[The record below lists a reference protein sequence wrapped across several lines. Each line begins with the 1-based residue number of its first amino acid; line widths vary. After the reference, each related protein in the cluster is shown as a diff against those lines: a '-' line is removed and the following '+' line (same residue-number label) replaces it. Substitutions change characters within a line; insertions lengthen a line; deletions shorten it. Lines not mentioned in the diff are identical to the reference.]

1 MALVLVFRVFAAL
14 LAIFGAMNILL
25 LILSEQVQRF
35 FPAQFHAVSNLT
47 QAVALF
53 GVGAGVFL
61 LSEMAGKKKSG
72 GHAAH

>member
-1 MALVLVFRVFAAL
+1 MALVVLFRVFAAL

-25 LILSEQVQRF
+25 LVLSEQVQRF
-35 FPAQFHAVSNLT
+35 FPAQFHAVSSLS

-53 GVGAGVFL
+53 GVGAGVYL
-61 LSEMAGKKKSG
+61 LSEMVGRKR